1 MKRLTTEKQNLKDDN
16 MNIKK
21 LFRKLFKICIECGCP
36 NFDYS
41 TKVSNCFCGC
51 DIQGVTKEARKE
63 LEKK

>member
-1 MKRLTTEKQNLKDDN
+1 